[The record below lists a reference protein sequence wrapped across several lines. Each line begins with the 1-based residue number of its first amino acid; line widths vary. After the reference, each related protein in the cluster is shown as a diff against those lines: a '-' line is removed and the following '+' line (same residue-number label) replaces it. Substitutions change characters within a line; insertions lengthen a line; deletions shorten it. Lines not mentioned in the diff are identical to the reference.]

1 MLHAQR
7 IPLPEAQA
15 TTYIYLSRAASHI
28 IHLYTELNSFG
39 RLDPSWPQLKRIDT
53 CGQILILSCSKGE
66 LHPLEAQ
73 TLFEKLVKLLE
84 AHVETWPDAADTAHG
99 FVKAVRALGQCT
111 RFKNGIDIDQI
122 RYLPPNGPPFGVIDP
137 ARL

>member
-1 MLHAQR
+1 MVHVQR

-53 CGQILILSCSKGE
+53 CGQILILCCSKGD

-73 TLFEKLVKLLE
+73 NLFEKLVKLLE
-84 AHVETWPDAADTAHG
+84 THVETWPDAADTAHG
-99 FVKAVRALGQCT
+99 FVKAVRALGQC
-111 RFKNGIDIDQI
+111 IQSQEQDE
-122 RYLPPNGPPFGVIDP
+122 Y
-137 ARL
+137 